1 MTIVA
6 PAGYGKTC
14 LAAQWHDN
22 LLASGQQVVWVGLD
36 AEHSNYSQFILVLL
50 EAFDRLTPA
59 DRMAR
64 DTASLSSAALL
75 GILATRLRHFPAP
88 LTLFLD
94 DYHFAQTDATE
105 SVIAR
110 LLADS
115 SLEHLKF
122 VLISRSAPRF
132 PISSLRL
139 NNDLKLVGVSELAF
153 SDVEAEEFFA
163 GNGIAL
169 TADQIGSLNRR
180 TEGWAVALQMVRV
193 LVTDNIEAEAIL
205 SYFDAGTAEMGSYLS
220 EQVFAN
226 LPARTRRFLIET
238 AALPALNRELVSAIS
253 DEADVSATFQ
263 DLARLA
269 LPIAVLS
276 GQGGWI
282 RYHPVFSAFLKEE
295 AERQDV
301 DTRVTL
307 QRAARWFEQQ
317 GDCDSAVRHAL
328 LSGEANLAA
337 RIVEAAGGW
346 RRVYATTRGGTTM
359 FQAIIDKAAEIDLS
373 RFPLTTLGLSV
384 VSAKAGQLDAANHY
398 LAIAEHGIARSSE
411 ALAADLRVVRILL
424 SLYTDRSASNTDL
437 SALED
442 DLTKREGME
451 LIHRALALNMLCYN
465 CLIRGDLER
474 ALHYGHLAIHA
485 FRDGNADFGAMHL
498 YTHVGQAAYFSG
510 DCAKA
515 AEAYNRLI
523 AEAQRNIG
531 VGSDLDAVGQVLKA
545 ELLSMN
551 GHEDTAEAM
560 LDWAL
565 PHLERHDTWFD
576 LLAAG
581 FLAQQRVLLLKGDQV
596 AAHAAIDRVHAAAG
610 RRGFDRLTWLV
621 EGERVRLLL
630 AFGDIEQ
637 AMRYADAKGMGRK
650 SVGLDRAN
658 DLAIHPRGTVP
669 ALLWTRIHLALG
681 DFVSARGCLS
691 QLIVRQVRKPNVPR
705 AIELAL
711 LDVGLMV
718 AEGRKD
724 EAAARLGDLV
734 LGLSLGDYRALLCI
748 EGVGFV
754 DTLRALAS
762 DVSTPDIVGRRLAQS
777 LGEDWPSRLGFG
789 RKNAAEVQPDSGL
802 TDRERGVMELLSTGL
817 SNKEIGRKLD
827 MSDNTV
833 KFHLRNIYAKLNVST
848 RLAAVNV
855 ARDRGVLAGLTYPN
869 G

>member
-6 PAGYGKTC
+6 PAGYGKTS

-22 LLASGQQVVWVGLD
+22 LLASGQQGVWVGLD
-36 AEHSNYSQFILVLL
+36 SEHRNQSQFILVLL
-50 EAFDRLTPA
+50 EAFDRLMPA

-64 DTASLSSAALL
+64 DTANLSSAALL
-75 GILATRLRHFPAP
+75 GILATRLRRFTTP
-88 LTLFLD
+88 LILFLD

-105 SVIAR
+105 SVVAR

-115 SLEHLKF
+115 TLEHLKF

-139 NNDLKLVGVSELAF
+139 KNELKQVGVGELAF
-153 SDVEAEEFFA
+153 SDMEAEEFFA
-163 GNGIAL
+163 GNPAGL
-169 TADQIGSLNRR
+169 TADQIGSLNQR

-193 LVTDNIEAEAIL
+193 LVSDNIEADAII
-205 SYFDAGTAEMGSYLS
+205 SYLDAGTAEMGSYLS

-226 LPARTRRFLIET
+226 LPAPVRRFLIET
-238 AALPALNRELVSAIS
+238 AALPALNRELVAAIS
-253 DEADVSATFQ
+253 DEVSVSAVFQ
-263 DLARLA
+263 DLAGFG
-269 LPIAVLS
+269 LPIATLG
-276 GQGGWI
+276 GQGNWI
-282 RYHPVFSAFLKEE
+282 RYHPVFNTFLKEE
-295 AERQDV
+295 AERQYV
-301 DTRVTL
+301 DTCGTL

-317 GDCDSAVRHAL
+317 GDCDTAVRHAL
-328 LSGEANLAA
+328 LSGDANLAA
-337 RIVEAAGGW
+337 RIVEDAGGW

-384 VSAKAGQLDAANHY
+384 VSAKAGQLDAADHY
-398 LAIAEHGIARSSE
+398 LAIAEHGTAQGNE
-411 ALAADLRVVRILL
+411 ALAGDLRVVRVLL
-424 SLYTDRSASNTDL
+424 SLYTDRTASNADL

-442 DLTKREGME
+442 DLLKHEGME

-465 CLIRGDLER
+465 ALIRGELER

-485 FRDGNADFGAMHL
+485 FRGGKADFGAMHL

-515 AEAYNRLI
+515 AEAYNQLI
-523 AEAQRNIG
+523 TEAQCNIG
-531 VGSDLDAVGQVLKA
+531 KGSDLDAVGQVLKA

-551 GHEDTAEAM
+551 GHEDTAEAI

-596 AAHAAIDRVHAAAG
+596 AAHASVDRVHAAAR

-621 EGERVRLLL
+621 EGERARLLL
-630 AFGDIEQ
+630 AFGDTEQ
-637 AMRYADAKGMGRK
+637 AIRYAEAKGMGRK
-650 SVGLDRAN
+650 SAGLDRAN

-669 ALLWTRIHLALG
+669 ALLWARIHLALG
-681 DFVSARGCLS
+681 DFVGARGCLS

-711 LDVGLMV
+711 LEICLMI
-718 AEGRKD
+718 AEGRQG
-724 EAAARLGDLV
+724 EAATRLGDLV
-734 LGLSLGDYRALLCI
+734 LGTSLGDYRAILRV
-748 EGVGFV
+748 EGDGFLSA
-754 DTLRALAS
+754 LRTLAS
-762 DVSTPDIVGRRLAQS
+762 DESAPEIVGRRLAQS
-777 LGEDWPSRLGFG
+777 LGEDWPSRVG
-789 RKNAAEVQPDSGL
+789 RKDIAEVRQADGGL
-802 TDRERGVMELLSTGL
+802 TDRERSVMELLSVGL
-817 SNKEIGRKLD
+817 SNKEISRKLD

-833 KFHLRNIYAKLNVST
+833 KFHLRNIYAKLNVGT
-848 RLAAVNV
+848 RLAAVNA
-855 ARDRGVLAGLTYPN
+855 ARNRGVLAG